1 MTLKTL
7 NALPGEAPNMCHPLQ
22 NHDPKNDNLTL
33 KMTLK
38 VLQQNTLHNVKD
50 SVTLKAEQR

>member
-1 MTLKTL
+1 
-7 NALPGEAPNMCHPLQ
+7 MCHPLQ

-50 SVTLKAEQR
+50 YVTLKAEQR